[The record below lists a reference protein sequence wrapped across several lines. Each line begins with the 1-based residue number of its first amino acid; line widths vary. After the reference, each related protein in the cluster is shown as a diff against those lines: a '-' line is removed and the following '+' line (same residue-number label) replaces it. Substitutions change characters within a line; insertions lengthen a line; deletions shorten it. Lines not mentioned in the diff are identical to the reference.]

1 MNEKK
6 KVILISGNKSN
17 WYDQVIFIVKENKQ
31 ENIPKNLV
39 LEAEKIINEYISK
52 KYNKT
57 NTQIYDKIN
66 TIPDKKTITKNI
78 SKNKPNNK
86 SIKFYNN
93 ILNVSIFFTIAFIC
107 YLIYQIYI

>member
-6 KVILISGNKSN
+6 KVILINGDKSN
-17 WYDQVIFIVKENKQ
+17 WYDQVIFIMKENKQ

-57 NTQIYDKIN
+57 NVCLQQEKPSNIN
-66 TIPDKKTITKNI
+66 KHSNKKTIN
-78 SKNKPNNK
+78 KNKKNLK
-86 SIKFYNN
+86 IYTN
-93 ILNVSIFFTIAFIC
+93 ILNVSIFFTIIFIC
-107 YLIYQIYI
+107 YLLYQIYI